1 MTPEQ
6 NEIFWAIADVQ
17 SFMNAVEK
25 ANRHANTL
33 TPALQKTLKSWITCY
48 SVILDQY
55 DSPENK
61 LEAEAQS
68 AVDYTLEELKI
79 EKSP

>member
-48 SVILDQY
+48 SVILDQF
-55 DSPENK
+55 DSPDNK
-61 LEAEAQS
+61 LEAEAQA
-68 AVDYTLEELKI
+68 AVDYTLELCGI
-79 EKSP
+79 TKSP